1 MGKRTVLSGEN
12 LTLGTGNVL
21 AGFRPAAADAASSII
36 RVTRVEIS
44 QSGSTTLGMVRG
56 AIGTRDTAGTL
67 TVTSAAP
74 NPLVAAGPASG
85 LTGATTF
92 LGTAARS
99 GVNSSADSGGAY
111 VNTIPFAFPN
121 TAGYLWKPDPGEE
134 FLVTVGQVFVVR
146 FLATP
151 TGTTGWT
158 VSVYLNEGPDY

>member
-21 AGFRPAAADAASSII
+21 AGFRPAAADAAASII

-44 QSGSTTLGMVRG
+44 QSGTTTLAMIRG

-74 NPLVAAGPASG
+74 NPETAGGPASG

-92 LGTAARS
+92 IGTAARS
-99 GVNSSADSGGAY
+99 GINSSADSGGTY

-134 FLVTVGQVFVVR
+134 FLVTPGQVWVVR
-146 FLATP
+146 LLASPGT
-151 TGTTGWT
+151 TTGWT
-158 VSVYLNEGPDY
+158 VTVYLNEGPDL